1 MINYLINS
9 QIFSIF
15 ITMLT
20 IYLFNKLS
28 SHLKMPLL
36 NPLALGSLVLVLFI
50 SFTPL
55 TVETYFS
62 NTAILRFFVGIL
74 TVAFAL
80 PLYKNIK
87 IIIKKWYLFLIGTL
101 VSVFASIGFTILFSR
116 LFGLDEIILK
126 SILGKT
132 LTTPFAVDISNYLN
146 ALVSLTVVSVVVSG
160 ISGAIFAPLVFKV
173 FKINSAIAQGFSVGS
188 VSHVLGSV
196 TIADRGE
203 IQLASAS
210 IAITLVGVFTAFF
223 IKMVNVV

>member
-1 MINYLINS
+1 MINYLINT

-15 ITMLT
+15 ITMVA
-20 IYLFNKLS
+20 IYLFTKLS
-28 SHLKMPLL
+28 SKLKMPLL
-36 NPLALGSLVLVLFI
+36 NPLALGSLFLVLFI

-55 TVETYFS
+55 SVETYFN
-62 NTAILRFFVGIL
+62 NTLILRFFIGLL
-74 TVAFAL
+74 TVSFAL

-101 VSVFASIGFTILFSR
+101 VSVLASVGFTILFSR
-116 LFGLDEIILK
+116 MFGLDELILK
-126 SILGKT
+126 SILAKT

-160 ISGAIFAPLVFKV
+160 ISGAIFAPVIFKL
-173 FKINSAIAQGFSVGS
+173 FNIKSAIAQGFSVGS
-188 VSHVLGSV
+188 VSHVLGSI

-203 IQLASAS
+203 LQLASAS